1 MLSFKV
7 SVGFGLEVFKY
18 SLKNI
23 LQTGQFKVAA

>member
-7 SVGFGLEVFKY
+7 SIGFRLDVFKY

-23 LQTGQFKVAA
+23 LQTGQFKMAA